1 MISASLEHFSLV
13 VMVSVVMGMFGVALV
28 VNGTT
33 VHSMLKLDMRLLLV
47 VLIVVVTI
55 VVMGCLIH
63 GVVIVMV
70 ILVVVAVMGLLVHGA
85 VIVMVNQLV
94 VMDDLVVVNGLV
106 VLDLVR
112 HRHVVGQVLL
122 PLVRL
127 SLVPLGVL
135 VLNRLESIVAT
146 LNGHVSVV
154 LVLLGLD
161 RCVRVSDWLHFSV
174 SMLHGLVSNVLV
186 VNSLNIGV
194 LVVHGLLLFVN
205 VVAGLFVVRV
215 CVFVVMDDGV
225 VVDNLVVV
233 LNGIVMN
240 KLIVVL
246 VVNGNVGIVVSVDLV
261 VLVVNGNVGIV
272 VSVDLVVLVVNGNVG
287 IVVSVNLVITVAMA
301 VRAMSVMLLVVA
313 VVELLLAEVIMDG
326 SRMFSLVSGLMDGS
340 LMDRGGVSGGSSM
353 DGSHMDGC
361 GLLGRCSVR
370 VGVVTLSVMEALG
383 VSGKEMTG
391 NVVLH
396 LTTKEDFGKTKTDG
410 VTELVEVLVI
420 PLSLSIHD
428 LVMNIL
434 SVNDKIVL
442 NVEDEVPGIGESLG
456 HFAEFVKI
464 SADGG
469 LALLKLVSD
478 IVENVTEVLNSVK
491 D

>member
-1 MISASLEHFSLV
+1 
-13 VMVSVVMGMFGVALV
+13 
-28 VNGTT
+28 
-33 VHSMLKLDMRLLLV
+33 
-47 VLIVVVTI
+47 
-55 VVMGCLIH
+55 
-63 GVVIVMV
+63 
-70 ILVVVAVMGLLVHGA
+70 VVAVMGLLVHGA

-240 KLIVVL
+240 KLI
-246 VVNGNVGIVVSVDLV
+246 
-261 VLVVNGNVGIV
+261 
-272 VSVDLVVLVVNGNVG
+272 VVLVVNGNVG

>member
-1 MISASLEHFSLV
+1 
-13 VMVSVVMGMFGVALV
+13 MVSVIIGMFGVALV

-246 VVNGNVGIVVSVDLV
+246 VVNGNVGIVVSV
-261 VLVVNGNVGIV
+261 
-272 VSVDLVVLVVNGNVG
+272 
-287 IVVSVNLVITVAMA
+287 NLVITVAMA

-478 IVENVTEVLNSVK
+478 IVENVTEVLNGVK

>member
-1 MISASLEHFSLV
+1 
-13 VMVSVVMGMFGVALV
+13 MVSVVMGMFGVALV

-246 VVNGNVGIVVSVDLV
+246 VVNGNVGIVVSV
-261 VLVVNGNVGIV
+261 
-272 VSVDLVVLVVNGNVG
+272 
-287 IVVSVNLVITVAMA
+287 NLVITVAMA

-478 IVENVTEVLNSVK
+478 IVENVTEVLNGVK

>member
-1 MISASLEHFSLV
+1 
-13 VMVSVVMGMFGVALV
+13 
-28 VNGTT
+28 
-33 VHSMLKLDMRLLLV
+33 
-47 VLIVVVTI
+47 
-55 VVMGCLIH
+55 
-63 GVVIVMV
+63 
-70 ILVVVAVMGLLVHGA
+70 MGLLVHGA

-146 LNGHVSVV
+146 L
-154 LVLLGLD
+154 
-161 RCVRVSDWLHFSV
+161 
-174 SMLHGLVSNVLV
+174 HGLVSNVLV

-205 VVAGLFVVRV
+205 VVAGLFVVMV

-246 VVNGNVGIVVSVDLV
+246 VVNGNVGIVVS
-261 VLVVNGNVGIV
+261 I
-272 VSVDLVVLVVNGNVG
+272 DLVVLVVNGNVG

-340 LMDRGGVSGGSSM
+340 
-353 DGSHMDGC
+353 HMDGC
-361 GLLGRCSVR
+361 GVLGRCSVR
-370 VGVVTLSVMEALG
+370 VGAVTLSVMEALG

-428 LVMNIL
+428 L
-434 SVNDKIVL
+434 
-442 NVEDEVPGIGESLG
+442 PWW
-456 HFAEFVKI
+456 
-464 SADGG
+464 
-469 LALLKLVSD
+469 
-478 IVENVTEVLNSVK
+478 
-491 D
+491 

>member
-1 MISASLEHFSLV
+1 
-13 VMVSVVMGMFGVALV
+13 MVSVVMGMFGVALV

-205 VVAGLFVVRV
+205 VMAGLFVVRV

-240 KLIVVL
+240 KLI
-246 VVNGNVGIVVSVDLV
+246 V